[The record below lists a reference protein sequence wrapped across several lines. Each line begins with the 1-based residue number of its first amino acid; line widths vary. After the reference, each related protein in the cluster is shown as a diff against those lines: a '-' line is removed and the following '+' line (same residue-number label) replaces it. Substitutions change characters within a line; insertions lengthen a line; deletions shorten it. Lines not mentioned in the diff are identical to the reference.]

1 MSVCRQ
7 CQTFFL
13 SIGLLTLAAEMLL
26 SCAFLPL
33 CLSGAEFMTKTGC
46 CPAMLCEASSGRF
59 HAVSKVFFV
68 AREGEEEVTVKGGDE
83 ADGGATR
90 KENHVT

>member
-1 MSVCRQ
+1 
-7 CQTFFL
+7 
-13 SIGLLTLAAEMLL
+13 
-26 SCAFLPL
+26 
-33 CLSGAEFMTKTGC
+33 MTKTGC

-59 HAVSKVFFV
+59 HAVSKEFFV

-90 KENHVT
+90 KDSHVT